1 MKRLYIKQ
9 LKTLLKNLDVGVVR
23 WLTTLFQVI
32 STYTEFVDY
41 DCRKDALENL
51 LVILD
56 LGKERIKFHADVI
69 YELLIRLLYEIS
81 QNNKNPEKNINT
93 NIEESEEIFSLA
105 AQALLKAALLSPDE
119 FRLNFDSIETVS
131 VNESFDKEIHNVLFQ
146 LEKIGK

>member
-32 STYTEFVDY
+32 STYTEFGDY

-93 NIEESEEIFSLA
+93 KVEESEEIFSLA

-131 VNESFDKEIHNVLFQ
+131 VNESFDKEISNVLFH
-146 LEKIGK
+146 LEKS

>member
-1 MKRLYIKQ
+1 M
-9 LKTLLKNLDVGVVR
+9 
-23 WLTTLFQVI
+23 I
-32 STYTEFVDY
+32 SVYTEFVDY
-41 DCRKDALENL
+41 ECRKDALENL

-69 YELLIRLLYEIS
+69 FELLIRLLYEIS
-81 QNNKNPEKNINT
+81 QINHSETKNIDDEKSN
-93 NIEESEEIFSLA
+93 EIFSLA
-105 AQALLKAALLSPDE
+105 SQALLETALLSPDE

>member
-1 MKRLYIKQ
+1 MQ
-9 LKTLLKNLDVGVVR
+9 VGLVR
-23 WLTTLFQVI
+23 WLTTLLQVI
-32 STYTEFVDY
+32 SAYTEFVDY
-41 DCRKDALENL
+41 ECRKDALENL

-93 NIEESEEIFSLA
+93 NVEESEEIFSLA

-119 FRLNFDSIETVS
+119 FRLNFDSIETVP
-131 VNESFDKEIHNVLFQ
+131 VNESFDKEISNVLFH
-146 LEKIGK
+146 LEKS